1 MQKQTVAETVAGN
14 IRAYR
19 QLRGLEQAALARRM
33 QSLRV
38 PWHRATV
45 SEVERNQRSVTITE
59 LLALTVALGTTIE
72 DLVHTPGPG
81 GRRGPNLLISDQPP
95 PPAGPVIGGHV
106 VEPFDRRIDLPPASV
121 SALVCPHKLYAET
134 EWIDNVFSSI
144 LIQTVEEQTL

>member
-1 MQKQTVAETVAGN
+1 VLKQQVAETVAGN

-33 QSLRV
+33 LSLGFTWRQV
-38 PWHRATV
+38 TV
-45 SEVERNQRSVTITE
+45 SDIERNQRDVTVAE
-59 LLALTVALGTTIE
+59 LLGLAVALDTTIE
-72 DLVHTPGPG
+72 NLVDTRGPE
-81 GRRGPNLLISDQPP
+81 GRRGPDLLISDR
-95 PPAGPVIGGHV
+95 PALADGPVLDGQV

-144 LIQTVEEQTL
+144 LIQTVEESAR